1 MLWCSTK
8 LRDNIPLYRI
18 LVLHLWVFGGP
29 APDALGRLEA
39 VSPHRYGQLLLGR
52 VVVTLFPRRDKKDL
66 HWTPITTV
74 PKKFHYFSN
83 LKNVFKT
90 WFRRPTN
97 DLIELCFLW
106 FYMCFCKKNHLNRY
120 FETLY
125 GLFSSWWP
133 NRVIIWYFEPKK
145 PKNSV
150 FWGIVCFVA
159 TFLQADTI
167 IARHPGKCSC
177 EAATKSKRAR
187 EMSFTSCK
195 HVGAV
200 YLSFFAS

>member
-1 MLWCSTK
+1 MSKTNTRL
-8 LRDNIPLYRI
+8 
-18 LVLHLWVFGGP
+18 LVVWLVGDTSYQTPQTNSPSKMSIFFFEKVFP
-29 APDALGRLEA
+29 M
-39 VSPHRYGQLLLGR
+39 SP
-52 VVVTLFPRRDKKDL
+52 TLFPRRDKKGL
-66 HWTPITTV
+66 HWTPLTTV

-145 PKNSV
+145 PKISV

-159 TFLQADTI
+159 TFLQVLI
-167 IARHPGKCSC
+167 
-177 EAATKSKRAR
+177 
-187 EMSFTSCK
+187 CK
-195 HVGAV
+195 ITRKTTWKNHKKG
-200 YLSFFAS
+200 STG

>member
-1 MLWCSTK
+1 MFSLFATKKKFRRQASKENFSREAPGLLAHCS
-8 LRDNIPLYRI
+8 P
-18 LVLHLWVFGGP
+18 
-29 APDALGRLEA
+29 E
-39 VSPHRYGQLLLGR
+39 
-52 VVVTLFPRRDKKDL
+52 RDKKGL
-66 HWTPITTV
+66 RWTPLTTV

-133 NRVIIWYFEPKK
+133 NRVIIWYYEPKK
-145 PKNSV
+145 PKISI

-159 TFLQADTI
+159 TFLQVLI
-167 IARHPGKCSC
+167 
-177 EAATKSKRAR
+177 
-187 EMSFTSCK
+187 CK
-195 HVGAV
+195 ITRKTTWKNHKKG
-200 YLSFFAS
+200 STG

>member
-1 MLWCSTK
+1 MHNWKSGYKRCG
-8 LRDNIPLYRI
+8 
-18 LVLHLWVFGGP
+18 VE
-29 APDALGRLEA
+29 AL
-39 VSPHRYGQLLLGR
+39 
-52 VVVTLFPRRDKKDL
+52 TLFPRRDKKGL
-66 HWTPITTV
+66 RWTPLTTV

-145 PKNSV
+145 PKISV

-159 TFLQADTI
+159 TFLQVLICKIT
-167 IARHPGKCSC
+167 RKTTWKNHK
-177 EAATKSKRAR
+177 KRFHRVNRA
-187 EMSFTSCK
+187 
-195 HVGAV
+195 
-200 YLSFFAS
+200 

>member
-1 MLWCSTK
+1 MEFNTGLFCPSWGTVC
-8 LRDNIPLYRI
+8 
-18 LVLHLWVFGGP
+18 
-29 APDALGRLEA
+29 LGRPPVANPLRKMSVGE
-39 VSPHRYGQLLLGR
+39 HHLGLQPSFILF
-52 VVVTLFPRRDKKDL
+52 TLFPRRDKKGL
-66 HWTPITTV
+66 RWTPLTTV

-145 PKNSV
+145 PKISV

-159 TFLQADTI
+159 TFLQVLI
-167 IARHPGKCSC
+167 
-177 EAATKSKRAR
+177 
-187 EMSFTSCK
+187 CK
-195 HVGAV
+195 ITRKTTWKNHKKG
-200 YLSFFAS
+200 STG

>member
-1 MLWCSTK
+1 MWLSLNTQDDSVYS
-8 LRDNIPLYRI
+8 RPYRI
-18 LVLHLWVFGGP
+18 IPRPVRTLKAQKKGILKFAKSQEKPHKMLTLNRELWP
-29 APDALGRLEA
+29 
-39 VSPHRYGQLLLGR
+39 
-52 VVVTLFPRRDKKDL
+52 TLFPRRDKKGL
-66 HWTPITTV
+66 RWTPLTTV

-125 GLFSSWWP
+125 GLFSFWWP

-145 PKNSV
+145 PKISV

-159 TFLQADTI
+159 TFLQVLI
-167 IARHPGKCSC
+167 
-177 EAATKSKRAR
+177 
-187 EMSFTSCK
+187 CK
-195 HVGAV
+195 ITRKTTWKNHKKG
-200 YLSFFAS
+200 STG